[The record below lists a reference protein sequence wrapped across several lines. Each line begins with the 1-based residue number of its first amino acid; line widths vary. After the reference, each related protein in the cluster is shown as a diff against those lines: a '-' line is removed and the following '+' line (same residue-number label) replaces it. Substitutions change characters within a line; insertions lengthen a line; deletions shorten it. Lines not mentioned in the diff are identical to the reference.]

1 MKITPKASNKNSFQ
15 DKRGKNAE
23 KKVISV
29 LLIEENPSV
38 RSTLRKAL
46 IDFNYYVTKHMSY
59 DDNIITQIELFNPN
73 ILIVVTDLPS
83 NNMLKELAEIN
94 QLLPLPIVIFAEND
108 SLNVIQ
114 KAIKVGVSAYVV
126 HETLPQRIN
135 SIISVAYERFKEMQ
149 SLRNELKQ
157 AKAQLESRKLIE
169 KAKGLLM
176 QQKQI
181 SENQAYETLRKMA
194 MNHNSSLAMVA
205 KNIID
210 VCEVLATT

>member
-1 MKITPKASNKNSFQ
+1 LIVAFH
-15 DKRGKNAE
+15 NAA